1 MNNQDLSGKVA
12 LVTGGT
18 SGIGREAAAALA
30 EAGASV
36 AICGRRPD
44 EGQAVVDQIVSSGGR
59 AIFLATDVH
68 KAADVERAV
77 AATVEAFGKLDIAF
91 NNAGVAERGLLA
103 DLTEQQYD
111 RVFDTNVKGLW
122 LSMKYEIQQFMRQ
135 GGGGSIINTSSVQ
148 GHIAFGNSA
157 HYTASKHAVEGY
169 TKAGAVD
176 YAPNGIRINA
186 IAPGIFHTPMM
197 APALAARPEYYEE
210 QRRRYPIGRFGETS
224 DLAGAIVFLASDSSR
239 YITGISLPVD
249 GGFLA
254 H

>member
-1 MNNQDLSGKVA
+1 MRDDELGGKVA

-18 SGIGREAAAALA
+18 SGIGREAAIALA
-30 EAGASV
+30 RAGASV
-36 AICGRRPD
+36 AVCGRRRD
-44 EGQAVVDQIVSSGGR
+44 EGRAVVEHIADLGGR
-59 AIFLATDVH
+59 ARFLTTDVH
-68 KAADVERAV
+68 EAADIERAV
-77 AATVEAFGKLDIAF
+77 AATVEAFGRLDIAF

-103 DLTEQQYD
+103 DLTEAQYQ

-122 LSMKYEIQQFMRQ
+122 LSMKYEILQFLRQ

-148 GHIAFGNSA
+148 GHMAFGGSA

-176 YAPNGIRINA
+176 YAPHGIRINA
-186 IAPGIFHTPMM
+186 LAPGIFHTPMM
-197 APALAARPEYYEE
+197 APALAARPDHYEE
-210 QRRRYPIGRFGETS
+210 QRRRYPMARFGEPS
-224 DLAGAIVFLASDSSR
+224 DLAGAVVFLASDGSR

>member
-1 MNNQDLSGKVA
+1 MENEQLSGKVA

-18 SGIGREAAAALA
+18 SGIGREGAIALA
-30 EAGASV
+30 QAGASV

-44 EGQAVVDQIVSSGGR
+44 EGQAVVDQIVASGGR

-68 KAADVERAV
+68 RAADIEQAV
-77 AATVEAFGKLDIAF
+77 AATVEAFGRLDIAF

-122 LSMKYEIQQFMRQ
+122 LSMKYEIRQFLRQ
-135 GGGGSIINTSSVQ
+135 GGGGAIINTSSVQ

-210 QRRRYPIGRFGETS
+210 QRRRYPMARFGETS

-254 H
+254 Q

>member
-1 MNNQDLSGKVA
+1 MTNEQLSGKVA

-18 SGIGREAAAALA
+18 SGIGREAAVALA
-30 EAGASV
+30 QAGASV
-36 AICGRRPD
+36 AICGRRPN
-44 EGQAVVDQIVSSGGR
+44 EGQAVVDQIDSSGGR

-68 KAADVERAV
+68 KAADIEQAV
-77 AATVEAFGKLDIAF
+77 AATVEAYGRLDIAF
-91 NNAGVAERGLLA
+91 NNAGVTERGLLA

-122 LSMKYEIQQFMRQ
+122 LSMKYEIQQFLRQ

-210 QRRRYPIGRFGETS
+210 QRRRYPMARFGETS